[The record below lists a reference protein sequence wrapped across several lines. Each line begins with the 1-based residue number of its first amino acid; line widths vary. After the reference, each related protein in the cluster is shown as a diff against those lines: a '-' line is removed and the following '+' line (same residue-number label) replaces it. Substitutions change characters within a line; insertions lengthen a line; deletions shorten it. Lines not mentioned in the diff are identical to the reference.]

1 MSLQYLSN
9 EKGQITAVQVPIEE
23 WEMLRSKYPDL
34 NAVDTDLPDWQKELI
49 DTRLNAIKENP
60 DRILPIDS
68 LIEELDRTQ
77 E

>member
-9 EKGQITAVQVPIEE
+9 EKGQVTAVQVPIEE

-34 NAVDTDLPDWQKELI
+34 DAIDTDLPDWQKELI